1 MARTSLATALAT
13 VVLALLAA
21 PPPAA
26 RADETK
32 TLRQEIDALKEGQDA
47 LRREL
52 EELKALLRDR
62 RDAVAPRR
70 GHTIGVRVADA
81 PFRGSAAAR
90 VTVVEFSDYQ
100 CPYCARHHRETLPQ
114 LERDYIATGK
124 VRYVARDFPLG
135 KHERARPAAIAA
147 ACADEQGRFWEMHDA
162 LFATPIRSREG
173 AIALARRL
181 GLDAERFAADLR
193 DPTVRAEVDR
203 QRALCGNAQVRGV
216 PTFFINGRRMVG
228 SRPRHDFQ
236 RVIDEERQ

>member
-90 VTVVEFSDYQ
+90 V
-100 CPYCARHHRETLPQ
+100 
-114 LERDYIATGK
+114 
-124 VRYVARDFPLG
+124 
-135 KHERARPAAIAA
+135 
-147 ACADEQGRFWEMHDA
+147 
-162 LFATPIRSREG
+162 IRSS
-173 AIALARRL
+173 
-181 GLDAERFAADLR
+181 LR
-193 DPTVRAEVDR
+193 HE
-203 QRALCGNAQVRGV
+203 
-216 PTFFINGRRMVG
+216 
-228 SRPRHDFQ
+228 
-236 RVIDEERQ
+236 